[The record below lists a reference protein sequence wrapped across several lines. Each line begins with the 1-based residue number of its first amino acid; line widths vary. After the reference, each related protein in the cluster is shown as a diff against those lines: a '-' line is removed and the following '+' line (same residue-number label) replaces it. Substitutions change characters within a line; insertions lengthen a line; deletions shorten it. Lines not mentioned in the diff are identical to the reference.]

1 MGDPLIGARHP
12 VGRASARATRRAW
25 RLATLIALA
34 PAAAPGAAQAQG
46 SALLTLADTTLF
58 PEGIVRDAARGRW
71 LLSSVRQRTVVAV
84 DDSGHRTPFAR
95 DLPADVG
102 AILGMRIDAAR
113 GALFAA
119 SAAVPPMLR
128 FTASD
133 TLRAEVLE
141 FDLASGALR
150 RRIALPP
157 SARQRVPGDIA
168 IGPDGTLFVA
178 DGLAECIYVIPPH
191 GEIRVITSP
200 FIHSPQGMLFTRDGR
215 ALIAADYRHGLIRIP
230 LDGSEP
236 ISQITD
242 GEGRRIQGL
251 DALAWHGDALIATH
265 NGRRPGR
272 VVRSALSMDQR
283 RIVDFTVLE
292 TLDNAGEP
300 TLGEVL
306 GDAFIFIANSPWS
319 AFDETGARKPG
330 TTLARPEIRRL
341 PLAP

>member
-1 MGDPLIGARHP
+1 MGTGWPLRHAGAR
-12 VGRASARATRRAW
+12 ASSIVW
-25 RLATLIALA
+25 MLGVVIALG
-34 PAAAPGAAQAQG
+34 PAAARAQG
-46 SALLTLADTTLF
+46 STLLTIADTTLF
-58 PEGIVRDAARGRW
+58 PEGIVRDSARGRW
-71 LLSSVRQRTVVAV
+71 LLSSVRQRTVVTV
-84 DDSGHRTPFAR
+84 DDAGRVTPFAR

-150 RRIALPP
+150 RRIALPAA
-157 SARQRVPGDIA
+157 ARQRVPGDVT

-178 DGLAECIYVIPPH
+178 DGLAERIYVIPPS
-191 GEIRVITSP
+191 GEIRVITSA
-200 FIHSPQGMLFTRDGR
+200 FIHSPQGMVFSRDGR

-230 LDGSEP
+230 LAGNDT
-236 ISQITD
+236 ITRITD
-242 GEGRRIQGL
+242 SAGRRIQGL
-251 DALAWHGDALIATH
+251 DALVWHGDALIATH
-265 NGRRPGR
+265 NGRLPGR
-272 VVRSALSMDQR
+272 VVRITLSADQR
-283 RIVDFTVLE
+283 SIVDFAVLE

-300 TLGEVL
+300 TLGEVH
-306 GDAFIFIANSPWS
+306 GDAFVFIANSPWS
-319 AFDETGARKPG
+319 AFDDTGARKPG